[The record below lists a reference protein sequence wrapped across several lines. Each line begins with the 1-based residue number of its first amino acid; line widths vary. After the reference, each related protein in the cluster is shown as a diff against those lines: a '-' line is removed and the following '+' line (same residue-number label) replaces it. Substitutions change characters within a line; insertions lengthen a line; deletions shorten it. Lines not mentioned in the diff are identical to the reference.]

1 MAGML
6 LESTHTHKPILTI
19 LKNHKVLDVQQPTL
33 SPCLIETMRADSQ
46 GIIVLL
52 ANHLQRLRQ
61 SAQALGF
68 IYPGD
73 DVITAAISRRLT
85 DKSHRRHP
93 EPHEHRVR
101 LLLDSNGELEIT
113 IAKLEPLVADP
124 RIALASECL
133 PSDNP
138 WLQHK
143 TTFRPWYDAA
153 THWLTEHPGF
163 FDLIYLNE
171 KSQLCEGSRSNV
183 YIQFDQ
189 QWLTPPLPSG
199 LLGGVQRLDLLQQGL
214 VREAVLSKTDLL
226 TASRWRLSN
235 ALRGWFDVRLDLSVG
250 D

>member
-1 MAGML
+1 
-6 LESTHTHKPILTI
+6 
-19 LKNHKVLDVQQPTL
+19 
-33 SPCLIETMRADSQ
+33 MRADIN
-46 GIIVLL
+46 GTIGLL
-52 ANHLQRLRQ
+52 SKHLRRLQR
-61 SAQALGF
+61 SAKALGF

-73 DVITAAISRRLT
+73 DVITAALSHRLT
-85 DKSHRRHP
+85 DPLQRRHP

-101 LLLDSNGELEIT
+101 LLLSESAALEIT
-113 IAKLEPLVADP
+113 VAKLEPLEANP
-124 RIALASECL
+124 RIALSNICL

-153 THWLTEHPGF
+153 TDWLAQHPGF

-171 KSQLCEGSRSNV
+171 KSQLCEGSRSNI
-183 YIQFDQ
+183 YLRFDQ

-226 TASRWRLSN
+226 DATERRLSN
-235 ALRGWFDVRLDLSVG
+235 ALRGWFDVQLDLTVG